1 MSLVSIFVDAF
12 NKAKQPK
19 KPEIDIKSV
28 GPMGSTAAGNAGAF
42 DPLRPAPVPDSGK
55 GIDHGGV
62 AAAGEPGANA
72 PDKPPA
78 G

>member
-12 NKAKQPK
+12 NKARQPK

-28 GPMGSTAAGNAGAF
+28 GPMGSTAAGNADAF
-42 DPLRPAPVPDSGK
+42 DPLRPAPEPDSGK

-62 AAAGEPGANA
+62 AEVGEPGASP
-72 PDKPPA
+72 PDKSPA

>member
-28 GPMGSTAAGNAGAF
+28 GPMGSTAEGDAHEF
-42 DPLRPAPVPDSGK
+42 DPLRPAQETTGK

-62 AAAGEPGANA
+62 TRVGDQGTIA
-72 PDKPPA
+72 PDKPPT

>member
-28 GPMGSTAAGNAGAF
+28 GPMGSTAQGDAHKF
-42 DPLRPAPVPDSGK
+42 DPLRPAPTPESGK

-62 AAAGEPGANA
+62 AGTGNPGTSA
-72 PDKPPA
+72 PDEPPA

>member
-12 NKAKQPK
+12 NKAKSPK
-19 KPEIDIKSV
+19 KPEIDVKSV
-28 GPMGSTAAGNAGAF
+28 GPMGSTAQGDADKF
-42 DPLRPAPVPDSGK
+42 DPLRPAPETTGK
-55 GIDHGGV
+55 GIDHGDV
-62 AAAGEPGANA
+62 AAAGEPGASA